1 MLSQQLVNIQC
12 DDDDDIDARYFRNK
26 FRQKMDEDERLEV
39 KLQKIVDNITQWFQ
53 EKTDYFRNL
62 DILFDCLNDKIWN
75 YIGSMALLWYYLYF
89 KV

>member
-1 MLSQQLVNIQC
+1 
-12 DDDDDIDARYFRNK
+12 
-26 FRQKMDEDERLEV
+26 MDEDERLEV